1 MWSKDCIFNKTIAIT
16 GASKGVGKETAFH
29 LEQMGARLLLGSRSF
44 TEMKSHDQLRL
55 PLDVSNEDSVLHFIE
70 KGIEYFSEID
80 VWINCAGV
88 GTFSSILESTTESF
102 DEMINTNLR
111 GTYLCCKHIGKH
123 MKVQNRGHIINLVS
137 IAAKTAIPGC
147 GGYAASKHGVLG
159 LTRILQAELR
169 TEGIQV
175 TSVIPGSISSPFWDG
190 IENKPDLE
198 QMIPPDTLAA
208 HLLGLIHQ
216 PPGAYVDEIT
226 IMPPLGIL

>member
-1 MWSKDCIFNKTIAIT
+1 MFQMKSLFITLSKKELNIFPKSMCGSI
-16 GASKGVGKETAFH
+16 VQE
-29 LEQMGARLLLGSRSF
+29 LARLLLF
-44 TEMKSHDQLRL
+44 
-55 PLDVSNEDSVLHFIE
+55 
-70 KGIEYFSEID
+70 
-80 VWINCAGV
+80 WIQRQKD
-88 GTFSSILESTTESF
+88 FE
-102 DEMINTNLR
+102 EMINTNLR

-123 MKVQNRGHIINLVS
+123 MKVQNSGHIINLVS